1 MNAKQQMIDKR
12 LAALALHREHRGKF
26 EVISKVPVKD
36 ADDLS
41 LAYSPGVAEPCME
54 IAKDPKA
61 AYEYTAKGNMI
72 AIVSNGTAVLGLG
85 HIGPEAAI
93 PVMEGKAILFKQFA
107 GIDAIPL
114 CIRGTEPDD
123 LVETIK
129 RLEPSFG
136 GINLE
141 DIAAP
146 ACFEIEDRLKKEM
159 GIPVF
164 HDDQHGT
171 AIVALAALINA
182 VKLTGRNVPDT
193 RIVVNGAG
201 AAGLSIT
208 KLLGNFG
215 FQQIILVDRTG
226 AIYKGRTEGMNAY
239 KKEIAEITNVER
251 TEGSLEHVIQG
262 ADVFIGVSAAN
273 ILSESMVRTMAE
285 NSIIFALA
293 NPDPEIMPEA
303 AWRAGAGIVCTGR
316 SDYPNQVNNVLAF
329 PGIFRGALNAR
340 AAAITEEMKIAAARA
355 IAGLISNEELTTDYI
370 IPRPFDARVVESVA
384 KAVALAAFI
393 EK

>member
-1 MNAKQQMIDKR
+1 MDKR

-26 EVISKVPVKD
+26 EITSKISVKN

-54 IAKDPKA
+54 IAKHPAA

-85 HIGPEAAI
+85 HIGPDAAI

-114 CIRGTEPDD
+114 CIRGTEPDEV
-123 LVETIK
+123 VETVK

-146 ACFEIEDRLKKEM
+146 ACFEIENRLKREM

-171 AIVALAALINA
+171 AIVTLAALMNG
-182 VKLTGRNVPDT
+182 VKLTGRSVPNT

-208 KLLGNFG
+208 RLLVKFG
-215 FQQIILVDRTG
+215 FRQIILADRTG
-226 AIYKGRTEGMNAY
+226 AIYSGRAEGMNTY
-239 KKEIAEITNVER
+239 KQEIAELTNAEQV
-251 TEGSLEHVIQG
+251 EGSLEQIIQG
-262 ADVFIGVSAAN
+262 ADVFIGVSAAGV
-273 ILSESMVRTMAE
+273 LSESMVRSMARD
-285 NSIIFALA
+285 SIIFALS
-293 NPDPEIMPEA
+293 NPDPEILPEA

-340 AAAITEEMKIAAARA
+340 AAAITDEMKIAAAAA
-355 IAGLISNEELTTDYI
+355 IAGLVPEGELSADYI
-370 IPRPFDARVVESVA
+370 IPGPFDERVVHEVA
-384 KAVALAAFI
+384 EAVARAALVQM
-393 EK
+393 

>member
-54 IAKDPKA
+54 IASDPKA

-85 HIGPEAAI
+85 SIGPEAAI

-114 CIRGTEPDD
+114 CIRGTEPDE

-182 VKLTGRNVPDT
+182 VKLTGRNIPDT

-208 KLLGNFG
+208 KLLVKFG
-215 FQQIILVDRTG
+215 FRQIILVDRTG
-226 AIYKGRTEGMNAY
+226 AIYKGRTQGMNAY
-239 KKEIAEITNVER
+239 KEEIAEITNIER
-251 TEGSLEHVIQG
+251 ADGSLEQVIQG

-273 ILSESMVRTMAE
+273 ILSESMVRTMAT
-285 NSIIFALA
+285 NSIIFALS
-293 NPDPEIMPEA
+293 NPDPEIVPEA
-303 AWRAGAGIVCTGR
+303 AWRGGAGIVCTGR

-340 AAAITEEMKIAAARA
+340 AAAITDEMKIAAARA
-355 IAGLISNEELTTDYI
+355 IAELVSNEELTADYI
-370 IPRPFDARVVESVA
+370 IPRPFDARVVNNVA
-384 KAVALAAFI
+384 EAVALAAI
-393 EK
+393 IPK

>member
-1 MNAKQQMIDKR
+1 MNAKQQVMNKR
-12 LAALALHREHRGKF
+12 LAALALHREHQGKF
-26 EVISKVPVKD
+26 EINSKVSVKD
-36 ADDLS
+36 AEDLS
-41 LAYSPGVAEPCME
+41 LAYSPGVAEPCLE
-54 IAKDPKA
+54 IANDSKA
-61 AYEYTAKGNMI
+61 VYEYTAKGNMI

-114 CIRGTEPDD
+114 CIRGTEPGE

-146 ACFEIEDRLKKEM
+146 ACFEIEDRLKEEM

-171 AIVALAALINA
+171 AIVVLAALINA
-182 VKLTGRNVPDT
+182 LKLTGRNIPDT

-208 KLLGNFG
+208 KLLVKFG
-215 FQQIILVDRTG
+215 FRQIILVDRTG
-226 AIYKGRTEGMNAY
+226 AIYKGRSRGMNAY
-239 KKEIAEITNVER
+239 KEEVAAITNFDR
-251 TEGSLEHVIQG
+251 TEGGLEQVIPG

-273 ILSESMVRTMAE
+273 ILSGSMVRSMARD
-285 NSIIFALA
+285 SIVFALS

-303 AWRAGAGIVCTGR
+303 AWQAGAKIVCTGR

-340 AAAITEEMKIAAARA
+340 AAAITDEMKIAAAVA
-355 IAGLISNEELTTDYI
+355 IAGLISDKELTADNI
-370 IPRPFDARVVESVA
+370 IPNPFDPRVVEKVA
-384 KAVALAAFI
+384 GAVAHAAMS
-393 EK
+393 